1 MIRSLVFDKDGVI
14 LDLVGTWFPVM
25 QALADYTLTLQPDP
39 AASGLTRA
47 DLLDAVGVDDAS
59 GHINPLGVCA
69 AGSFRDIRAAWQQL
83 LPADMTPLAENEGY
97 QAEMRRLARELV
109 HGNAVPKGDVAT
121 PLSRLT
127 SAGFRIALLT
137 NDSEESARH
146 GLEQLGILE
155 LFDPVIGADSGHGGK
170 PEPHGLLHCI
180 AAHGAT
186 PEEALMIGDTNADF
200 GAARAAGV
208 ADFIC
213 IADSPDERPHADVS
227 VENVIPR
234 LSDLPDLLVRRG
246 DMKQG

>member
-25 QALADYTLTLQPDP
+25 QALADYTLTLQPNH
-39 AASGLTRA
+39 AVSGLTRA
-47 DLLDAVGVDDAS
+47 DLLDAVGVDDTS

-69 AGSFRDIRAAWQQL
+69 AGSFRDIWAAWQAM
-83 LPADMTPLAENEGY
+83 LPTDTTPLTENEVY

-109 HGNAVPKGDVAT
+109 HGKAVPKGDVAT
-121 PLSRLT
+121 PISRLT

-155 LFDPVIGADSGHGGK
+155 LFDPVIGVDSGHGGK

-180 AAHGAT
+180 AAHGAA
-186 PEEALMIGDTNADF
+186 PEEALMIGDTDADF
-200 GAARAAGV
+200 GAAKAAGV

-213 IADSPDERPHADVS
+213 IADGPEERPHSDVS

>member
-25 QALADYTLTLQPDP
+25 QALAEYTLTLQPDP
-39 AASGLTRA
+39 AASVLTRA
-47 DLLDAVGVDDAS
+47 DLLDAVGVNDAS
-59 GHINPLGVCA
+59 GQIDPLGVCA
-69 AGSFRDIRAAWQQL
+69 AGSFRDIQAAWQAL

-97 QAEMRRLARELV
+97 QAEMRRLSQELV
-109 HGNAVPKGDVAT
+109 HGNTVPKGDVVT

-170 PEPHGLLHCI
+170 PQPHGLLHCI

-200 GAARAAGV
+200 GAARANGESIPKSSRKFLPIN
-208 ADFIC
+208 FID
-213 IADSPDERPHADVS
+213 I
-227 VENVIPR
+227 
-234 LSDLPDLLVRRG
+234 
-246 DMKQG
+246 

>member
-14 LDLVGTWFPVM
+14 LDLVATWFPVM
-25 QALADYTLTLQPDP
+25 QALADYTLTLQPETV
-39 AASGLTRA
+39 ASGLTRA

-59 GHINPLGVCA
+59 GHINPFGVFA
-69 AGSFRDIRAAWQQL
+69 SGSFRDIQVAWQAL
-83 LPADMTPLAENEGY
+83 LPADMATLVENEGY
-97 QAEMRRLARELV
+97 QAKMRRLVRELV
-109 HGNAVPKGDVAT
+109 HGNEVPKGDVAT
-121 PLSRLT
+121 PLNQLI

-137 NDSEESARH
+137 NDSEESARY

-200 GAARAAGV
+200 VAARAAGV

-213 IADSPDERPHADVS
+213 IADSPNERPHANIS
-227 VENVIPR
+227 VENVISR

>member
-39 AASGLTRA
+39 AAGGLTRA
-47 DLLDAVGVDDAS
+47 ALLDAVGVDDAS
-59 GHINPLGVCA
+59 GHIDPLGVCA
-69 AGSFRDIRAAWQQL
+69 AGSFRDIRAAWQAL
-83 LPADMTPLAENEGY
+83 LPPDMTPLAENEGY
-97 QAEMRRLARELV
+97 QAEMRRLTRELV

-121 PLSRLT
+121 PLNRLS
-127 SAGFRIALLT
+127 SAGFRLALLT
-137 NDSEESARH
+137 NDSVGSARH
-146 GLEQLGILE
+146 GLEQLGILG

-170 PEPHGLLHCI
+170 PEPHGLLHCV
-180 AAHGAT
+180 AAHGAK
-186 PEEALMIGDTNADF
+186 PGEALMIGDTNADF
-200 GAARAAGV
+200 GAAQAAGV

-213 IADSPDERPHADVS
+213 IADSQDERPHSDVP

-246 DMKQG
+246 DMNQG